1 MVKVD
6 AKRLEE
12 ISARHKAASP
22 GPWEA
27 KPQAFDETHVRG
39 PRFTGQEGEVSDADG
54 QFIANSH
61 QDVPDLVDDL
71 REARTAIRTLL
82 DAIDYTTGACRLNE
96 MVGAVLPRE
105 LIDQAKGTIE

>member
-1 MVKVD
+1 MIRVD

-12 ISARHKAASP
+12 IAARHRAASP

-27 KPQAFDETHVRG
+27 KPQAFDETHVQG
-39 PRFTGQEGEVSDADG
+39 PRCTGQEGEVSDADG

-61 QDVPDLVDDL
+61 QDVPDLVADL
-71 REARTAIRTLL
+71 REARTALRTLL
-82 DAIDYTTGACRLNE
+82 DSVDYTNGACRLNE

-105 LIDQAKGTIE
+105 LIEQAKGAIE